1 MPTWYTVV
9 DENDTIVWYKERRED
24 IDPVE
29 EFYRITAL
37 RLTNSQWEILIAQ
50 RSHNK
55 RLAPGKRWPAVAG
68 TVEQG
73 ESYEANIIKEMRE
86 EIWLKDVKLIIGPKY
101 KHEWTGNNHFTQRF
115 FGTVDMDISLFTKE
129 EDSVEAIRRISKEEL
144 QKDIATHPENYII
157 NMKKYVETF

>member
-1 MPTWYTVV
+1 MSTWYIVV
-9 DENDTIVWYKERRED
+9 DEHDTIVWYKERRED
-24 IDPVE
+24 IDPE
-29 EFYRITAL
+29 KEFYRITAL

-86 EIWLKDVKLIIGPKY
+86 EIWLKDVKLTTGPKY
-101 KHEWTGNNHFTQRF
+101 KHEGTGNNHFAQRF
-115 FGTVDMDISLFTKE
+115 LGTVDMDISFFTKE
-129 EDSVEAIRRISKEEL
+129 KDSV
-144 QKDIATHPENYII
+144 
-157 NMKKYVETF
+157 